1 MALFCGLNAMPKKSY
16 LSEHSARVD
25 HAKITSLLAAWH
37 RANAQETLVACESF
51 NLDFHSVP
59 YFGEDP

>member
-1 MALFCGLNAMPKKSY
+1 MPKKSY